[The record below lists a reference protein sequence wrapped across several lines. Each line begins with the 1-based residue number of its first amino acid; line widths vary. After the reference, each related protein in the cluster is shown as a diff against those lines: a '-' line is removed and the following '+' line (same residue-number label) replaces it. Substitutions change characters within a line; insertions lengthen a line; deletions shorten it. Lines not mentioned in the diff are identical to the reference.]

1 MADYAHEFH
10 LGSAGQASRP
20 MLVAC
25 LLRLG
30 LLPLFF
36 LLLAKYLPVSLE
48 LRQVMLLQSAMPA
61 AVFPIIMARHY
72 GGDPGLALRI
82 VIATSLG
89 ALVTMSFWLRLG
101 GQFLGIPTLGG

>member
-1 MADYAHEFH
+1 
-10 LGSAGQASRP
+10 
-20 MLVAC
+20 
-25 LLRLG
+25 
-30 LLPLFF
+30 
-36 LLLAKYLPVSLE
+36 
-48 LRQVMLLQSAMPA
+48 
-61 AVFPIIMARHY
+61 MARHY